1 MRLYMKIII
10 VIAAVMGGIPPTD
23 APHRILAEP
32 QPQASPGRID
42 TVLPTDIDPNSLNR
56 LAALSSDSPN
66 TAQGVEAIR
75 RRGVADARWASPLGR
90 RLPELAILITGREHD
105 QPYEWSLHELEAI
118 AVGLDPEVIDV
129 VRHRRPLTGLGDREA
144 VVIQLGRELFGSRE
158 LSSATYARAVSL
170 LGESNLVDL
179 VDLMARYSGIAV
191 RLTAFNQYMPPNWV
205 QLLPLPFEQP
215 DDIHPESRSRLPL
228 LRSTESTPQGSR
240 DLYGR
245 TLSPEGTGPGH
256 IARHGAGR
264 ESLEASIGKPIVGLA
279 ALLTARALDSQYA
292 WTVSEVAAREDGL
305 KPEVI
310 DVVRYRRPPTG
321 LGEREAALVIFAREL
336 FGRRYVSAE
345 TYARTVDVFGE
356 RDLVDLVI
364 VMGEETGNIA
374 LLTAFD
380 QHLPSGQARLFP
392 LP

>member
-10 VIAAVMGGIPPTD
+10 VVAAIMVGIPPTD

-32 QPQASPGRID
+32 QTSPGGID
-42 TVLPTDIDPNSLNR
+42 TVLPTDIDPNSMNR

-66 TAQGVEAIR
+66 TTQGVEAIR

-90 RLPELAILITGREHD
+90 RLTELAILITGREHD

-118 AVGLDPEVIDV
+118 AVGLNPEVIDV
-129 VRHRRPLTGLGDREA
+129 VRHRQPLAGLGDREA
-144 VVIQLGRELFGSRE
+144 VVIQLGREPPGSHE
-158 LSSATYARAVSL
+158 LSSVTYARAVSL

-179 VDLMARYSGIAV
+179 VVLMARYAGIAV
-191 RLTAFNQYMPPNWV
+191 RLTAFNQYMPPDWL

-215 DDIHPESRSRLPL
+215 GDIHPESRSRLPL
-228 LRSTESTPQGSR
+228 LRSTEPAPQGSR

-256 IARHGAGR
+256 IARHGAGI
-264 ESLEASIGKPIVGLA
+264 ESLEASVGKPIVGLA

-292 WTVSEVAAREDGL
+292 WTVSEVAASEDGL
-305 KPEVI
+305 DPAVI
-310 DVVRYRRPPTG
+310 DVVRYRRPPAG
-321 LGEREAALVIFAREL
+321 LGEREATLVNFAREL
-336 FGRRYVSAE
+336 FDRRYVSAE

-364 VMGEETGNIA
+364 VMGEETGDIA
-374 LLTAFD
+374 LLTVFD
-380 QHLPSGQARLFP
+380 QNLPAGQARLFP

>member
-1 MRLYMKIII
+1 MRLYMKITI
-10 VIAAVMGGIPPTD
+10 VVVAIMVGILPTD

-32 QPQASPGRID
+32 QTSPSGID

-56 LAALSSDSPN
+56 LTALSSDSQN
-66 TAQGVEAIR
+66 TTQGVEAIR

-90 RLPELAILITGREHD
+90 RLTELAILITGREHD

-118 AVGLDPEVIDV
+118 AVGLDPEVIDA
-129 VRHRRPLTGLGDREA
+129 VRHRRPLTGLADREA
-144 VVIQLGRELFGSRE
+144 VVIQLGRELFGSHE
-158 LSSATYARAVSL
+158 LSSVTYARAVSL

-179 VDLMARYSGIAV
+179 VNLMARYAGIAV
-191 RLTAFNQYMPPNWV
+191 RLTAFNQYMPPDWL

-215 DDIHPESRSRLPL
+215 DDIHPESRSRLSL
-228 LRSTESTPQGSR
+228 LRNTEPAPQGSR

-256 IARHGAGR
+256 IARHGAGL
-264 ESLEASIGKPIVGLA
+264 ESLEASVGKPVVGLA
-279 ALLTARALDSQYA
+279 TLLTARALDSQYA
-292 WTVSEVAAREDGL
+292 WAVSEIAAREDGL
-305 KPEVI
+305 EPAVI
-310 DVVRYRRPPTG
+310 DVVRHRSSPTG
-321 LGEREAALVIFAREL
+321 LGEREAILVTFAREL
-336 FGRRYVSAE
+336 FDRRYVSAE

-364 VMGEETGNIA
+364 VMGKEVGDIA
-374 LLTAFD
+374 LLTVFD
-380 QHLPSGQARLFP
+380 QRLPARQVRLFP